1 MRLPCFTVTVKR
13 QKGFTSMPK
22 GFNID
27 MLASP
32 GLMDKIIDWKMSGP
46 FYRKMDEMN
55 GYHTTEEQSKMQ
67 RQFTIELRV
76 DYEDNEKND
85 AMRKACA
92 AAGRH
97 VFATASLLSDGIQP
111 QISIYSDDYFA
122 GHDEIKLMED
132 TIQQG
137 LDATKDDAEN
147 ATSEPEISSELMR
160 AVHDGR

>member
-1 MRLPCFTVTVKR
+1 MEV
-13 QKGFTSMPK
+13 K
-22 GFNID
+22 GFNLD
-27 MLASP
+27 MLATP
-32 GLMDKIIDWKMSGP
+32 DTLDRLIDWKMGDP
-46 FYRKMDEMN
+46 KVRPRRL
-55 GYHTTEEQSKMQ
+55 HAEEVTIQ

-97 VFATASLLSDGIQP
+97 VFATASLLADGIQP

-137 LDATKDDAEN
+137 LDATKGE
-147 ATSEPEISSELMR
+147 SEESASGEISSELMR

>member
-1 MRLPCFTVTVKR
+1 
-13 QKGFTSMPK
+13 MPK

-27 MLASP
+27 MIANPYL
-32 GLMDKIIDWKMSGP
+32 LDKIIDWKMAGP
-46 FYRKMDEMN
+46 FYRKSN
-55 GYHTTEEQSKMQ
+55 GYHNTTEENKMQ

-97 VFATASLLSDGIQP
+97 VFATASLLADGIQP

-137 LDATKDDAEN
+137 LDATKEDGEAQP
-147 ATSEPEISSELMR
+147 SEGEISSELMK